1 MNEMRRVAGLVILAG
16 LCLTLGM
23 VPSVA
28 RAMQSQEAGP
38 AAQQPKYTMAE
49 YNSYQAAAAEK
60 NPAQQIKLLDD
71 FVAKYPNSTLLIYI
85 YPLYYNDYSQLKDW
99 KNVIVYAD
107 KLVALGD
114 KVGPNEKYGALYARA
129 YAYNNMNSNDPALA
143 KAEQVAAAAGLA
155 LIPELKKPQTID
167 DATFEQQKKQA
178 AIYLNGTAAQAAMVQ
193 KDYASAITY
202 YKAVLALSPDEAIT
216 SYRLGQA
223 YLGLNP
229 PQTMD
234 GFWAIARSVTAK
246 NATAQQS
253 AQIKTYLRKLIL
265 AYQQASCD
273 SLTDAEL
280 AELLQLAGSSAERP
294 ASYKLPA
301 SAELT
306 AAQKDMTIGS
316 VVTDL
321 KAGGDKGKLTWL
333 AACGLEFPGVPGKLI
348 EVTPGT
354 DSVGLKVA
362 FVTSDAEF
370 QSATTPNMDVKVVGQ
385 PEAARLEKD
394 GLVHF
399 TATLTS
405 YDPDPNFMLH
415 WDKGKVNADDIPAEK
430 PAKKPER
437 RRPATRKPARH

>member
-1 MNEMRRVAGLVILAG
+1 MNEMRRVAGLAVLAG

-28 RAMQSQEAGP
+28 LGMPGQDAGQ

-60 NPAQQIKLLDD
+60 NPSQQIKLLDD

-129 YAYNNMNSNDPALA
+129 YAYNNMNSSDPALA
-143 KAEQVAAAAGLA
+143 KTEQAAAAAGLA

-178 AIYLNGTAAQAAMVQ
+178 SVYLNGTAAQGAMVQ

-234 GFWAIARSVTAK
+234 GFWAIARAVTAK

-370 QSATTPNMDVKVVGQ
+370 QSATTPNMDVKIVGQ

-430 PAKKPER
+430 PTKKPER